1 MKMDIFSAT
10 MIGKEE
16 LFRSPRMKTLHYV
29 SVLFPNGETDYFDGS
44 DLTPYRDDALE
55 YTDIEEAELDCA
67 ILEAR
72 SFNASVETFQRY
84 FQ

>member
-1 MKMDIFSAT
+1 MDMFSAST
-10 MIGKEE
+10 IGKEE

-29 SVLFPNGETDYFDGS
+29 AVLFPNGETDYFDGS

-67 ILEAR
+67 ILMAR
-72 SFNASVETFQRY
+72 RFNASVETFQRY